1 MVSNKRLYE
10 LALEARKRAY
20 CPYSHF
26 AVGAA
31 LLTKNGKVY
40 LGCNIEN
47 QSFGA
52 TNCAERTAIFKA
64 VSAGDRDFEAI
75 AVCGAMEGEEP
86 TKPAPPCGIC
96 RQVMTEFCGP
106 DFRILLHGEDGEPKE
121 YTLAQILPLQFDLK
135 EYESTE

>member
-31 LLTKNGKVY
+31 LLTKSGKVY

-106 DFRILLHGEDGEPKE
+106 DFRILLHGEEAEPKE
-121 YTLAQILPLQFDLK
+121 YTLTEILPLQFDLK
-135 EYESTE
+135 EYESKE

>member
-64 VSAGDRDFEAI
+64 VSAGDKEFEAI
-75 AVCGAMEGEEP
+75 AVCGAKEGEEP
-86 TKPAPPCGIC
+86 SKPAPPCGIC
-96 RQVMTEFCGP
+96 RQVMTEFCEP
-106 DFRILLHGEDGEPKE
+106 TFRILLHGEDEEPKE
-121 YTLAQILPLQFDLK
+121 YTLAEILPLQFDLT
-135 EYESTE
+135 EY

>member
-31 LLTKNGKVY
+31 LLTKSGKVY

-52 TNCAERTAIFKA
+52 TNCAERTAFFKA
-64 VSAGDRDFEAI
+64 ISAGDKDFEAI

-86 TKPAPPCGIC
+86 TKAAPPCGIC
-96 RQVMTEFCGP
+96 RQVMTEFCDP
-106 DFRILLHGEDGEPKE
+106 SFRILLHGEDGEPKE
-121 YTLAQILPLQFDLK
+121 YTLEEILPLSFHLSD
-135 EYESTE
+135 Y

>member
-10 LALEARKRAY
+10 LALEARRRAY

-31 LLTKNGKVY
+31 LLTKSGKVY

-47 QSFGA
+47 QSYGA

-64 VSAGDRDFEAI
+64 VSAGDKDFEAI

-86 TKPAPPCGIC
+86 SKPAPPCGIC
-96 RQVMTEFCGP
+96 RQVMTEFC
-106 DFRILLHGEDGEPKE
+106 DKSFRILLHGEDGEPKE
-121 YTLAQILPLQFDLK
+121 YTL
-135 EYESTE
+135 E